1 MFKERIK
8 VEAKPEKLNDTD
20 DSEVSDPRSR
30 QCPYL
35 DTINRNILDF
45 DFEKLCSITLSNNNV
60 YACLV
65 CGKYFQGR
73 GIKSHAYTH
82 SVEASHHVYINLGT
96 LKFYCLPDNY
106 QVIDSSLDDIKVS
119 RIQFWNLV

>member
-1 MFKERIK
+1 MSLLRHNKQVFKHYHFPSIL
-8 VEAKPEKLNDTD
+8 VSIQCYSLCAKFRA
-20 DSEVSDPRSR
+20 V
-30 QCPYL
+30 
-35 DTINRNILDF
+35 LDF

-73 GIKSHAYTH
+73 GMKSHAYTH
-82 SVEASHHVYINLGT
+82 SVQFSHHVYINLNT

-106 QVIDSSLDDIKVS
+106 QVIDSSLDDIKVKN
-119 RIQFWNLV
+119 RTI